1 MAGAIETFLT
11 YLVSPLRFE
20 VVHCRGLIRE
30 AGKKYPASVLCVPMH
45 IVFAHGTKISR
56 YVGQEVTDC
65 VEYLLDCCSLDL
77 FWFSLD
83 LQGMKPG
90 A

>member
-1 MAGAIETFLT
+1 MAGAIERSLT

-20 VVHCRGLIRE
+20 VVHCLGLISE
-30 AGKKYPASVLCVPMH
+30 AGKKYIEPVLYVPTH
-45 IVFAHGTKISR
+45 IFFAHGMKISR

-65 VEYLLDCCSLDL
+65 IEYLLDRCSLDV
-77 FWFSLD
+77 FRFSLD